1 MYELFG
7 KSGWANPKATASEAG
22 PSTSSASSTDENR
35 NIREE
40 LPTKKSKSE
49 KLLDEF
55 VKQMKQDRQDRETK
69 KEERKLV
76 ILRELKEQKEKQH
89 KEKMDIMKKFCEA
102 ISGKKL
108 FD

>member
-1 MYELFG
+1 MYELFR
-7 KSGWANPKATASEAG
+7 KSGWANPKETASEAG
-22 PSTSSASSTDENR
+22 SSASSTDENR

-40 LPTKKSKSE
+40 PPTKKLKSE

-55 VKQMKQDRQDRETK
+55 VKQMKQDRQDREKK

-89 KEKMDIMKKFCEA
+89 KRKWI
-102 ISGKKL
+102 
-108 FD
+108 